1 MKLTKGGLNQVIV
14 FMKLTRQFKY
24 PEDIDVVGAVAKKLR
39 FKSSDSRKLIVKT
52 EMKLLKRKNSSKQN
66 FLSSKY
72 TDIKDDQNENILDND
87 DLEQD
92 DDNST
97 HLNGSE
103 VFREESR
110 ELGNQMRRARTD
122 NLLKILYNLK
132 REIHSPLQNSLN
144 ICYIE

>member
-1 MKLTKGGLNQVIV
+1 MKLTKGGLNQVIF

-24 PEDIDVVGAVAKKLR
+24 PEDIDVVEAVAKKLR

-66 FLSSKY
+66 FLSSEY
-72 TDIKDDQNENILDND
+72 TDIKDDQNENILGND

-92 DDNST
+92 GDNST

-110 ELGNQMRRARTD
+110 ELGNQMQRARTD

-132 REIHSPLQNSLN
+132 REIHSPLQKSLN